1 MAAGAGGG
9 AEPSADGRGG
19 SSAAEGPRLSARLPG
34 VSRGPLPECGP
45 GVAGWCSC
53 VAAPWLPAQTSDT
66 ARSGRRP
73 HGWSPRVEDS
83 AITAAVDGAR
93 CLAGS
98 VPLHGPRVRFPASQG
113 LQCRAPLPA
122 RLPQRFLSPE
132 LLANYTEPLCKVA
145 LARVGA
151 PSLLFPDYFLL

>member
-1 MAAGAGGG
+1 MEPSPRPTAEAGA
-9 AEPSADGRGG
+9 AQRRD
-19 SSAAEGPRLSARLPG
+19 PRLSARLPG
-34 VSRGPLPECGP
+34 VSKGPLPECGP
-45 GVAGWCSC
+45 GVAGWCGC
-53 VAAPWLPAQTSDT
+53 VAAPCLPAQTSDT
-66 ARSGRRP
+66 ARSGGQP

-83 AITAAVDGAR
+83 AITAAVNGAR
-93 CLAGS
+93 CLADSGS
-98 VPLHGPRVRFPASQG
+98 VPLHGPRVRFRASQG

-151 PSLLFPDYFLL
+151 PSLLFPDYFFL